1 MEVAMERPLIAI
13 VGSIDPHRDYDPA
26 VDNTELARQA
36 CAELGRELANEGC
49 GLIVYSASEGF
60 IEASIVSGYV
70 SSGKAEKGSIQVRS
84 PYGGTAANF
93 AEALDHREVF
103 DVRPDSSRDW
113 KVSYYRSLVD
123 TQGVLLVGG
132 GRSTLITGLIAL
144 AFRIP
149 LVAVACFGGN
159 ARKVWEALDRVRN
172 DATQEDVSAMA
183 ADWHE
188 ASARSLVKS
197 LVGQQQRKRADE
209 EAARRREWRQS
220 RRTIVGLAVAVV
232 LLLLGLGT
240 IPLAWAT
247 EPGTAWNLA
256 ALIAAPLLAATCG
269 AIVRNTFDQG
279 RDWVKTA
286 LLGLVAGA
294 IAFLL
299 FVAAQLATSPDLLE
313 SPGARRL
320 LFFVLPI
327 GFIAGLT
334 FDAVYSKLRAQDVTR
349 TSVLEQS

>member
-1 MEVAMERPLIAI
+1 MEVAMERSLIAI
-13 VGSIDPHRDYDPA
+13 VGSIDPQRAYDPLLDN
-26 VDNTELARQA
+26 VDLARQA
-36 CAELGRELANEGC
+36 CVDLGRELAIAGC
-49 GLIVYSASEGF
+49 DLIVYSASEGF

-70 SSGKAEKGSIQVRS
+70 SSGKAERGSIQVRS

-93 AEALDHREVF
+93 AEAREHREVF
-103 DVRPDSSRDW
+103 DIHPDSSLDW

-123 TQGVLLVGG
+123 TQGILLVGG

-172 DATQEDVSAMA
+172 DATQEDVSVMA
-183 ADWHE
+183 ADWHDTS
-188 ASARSLVKS
+188 ASSLVTS
-197 LVGQQQRKRADE
+197 LVSQQQRRMAAE
-209 EAARRREWRQS
+209 ELARQRERGHA
-220 RRTIVGLAVAVV
+220 RRTIVSLAVAVL

-240 IPLAWAT
+240 IPMAWAS
-247 EPGTAWNLA
+247 EPGTSWYLV
-256 ALIAAPLLAATCG
+256 ALIVAPLFSATCG
-269 AIVRNTFDQG
+269 AIIRNTFDQG

-299 FVAAQLATSPDLLE
+299 FVAAQLATTPELLD

-320 LFFVLPI
+320 LFFVLPV

-334 FDAVYSKLRAQDVTR
+334 FDAVYSKLRTQDITR
-349 TSVLEQS
+349 ASVLDQS

>member
-1 MEVAMERPLIAI
+1 MERSLIAI
-13 VGSIDPHRDYDPA
+13 VGSIDPQRTYDPA
-26 VDNTELARQA
+26 LDNLELARKA
-36 CAELGRELANEGC
+36 CVELGRELASAGL

-93 AEALDHREVF
+93 AEARDHRELF
-103 DVRPDSSRDW
+103 DVQPDSSHDW

-149 LVAVACFGGN
+149 LVAVAYFGGN

-188 ASARSLVKS
+188 TSARSLVKS
-197 LVGQQQRKRADE
+197 LVDQQQRKTAKE
-209 EAARRREWRQS
+209 ELDRQREWRQS
-220 RRTIVGLAVAVV
+220 RRTIVGLAIAVV

-256 ALIAAPLLAATCG
+256 VLIAAPLLSATCG

-320 LFFVLPI
+320 LFFVLPV

-349 TSVLEQS
+349 TSVLEQP